1 MEEMGIPEL
10 TSEQRVELCEVA
22 EEAARKYILSKV
34 SSRKI
39 SALNITIDIQGTRST
54 NVSVDVEVALSPSLK
69 NYDAKELTVEATK
82 KAFASIETYLRK
94 IKCTSTEYYP

>member
-39 SALNITIDIQGTRST
+39 STLNITIDVQGTRQI
-54 NVSVDVEVALSPSLK
+54 NVNLDVEITLSPLAK
-69 NYDAKELTVEATK
+69 NYDVKELTVEATR
-82 KAFASIETYLRK
+82 KAFASVETCLRK
-94 IKCTSTEYYP
+94 FKCKSSKYYP